1 MKREYSKEELI
12 HKAETYCC
20 AAERCISEVEKK
32 INLWGG
38 DAYKDAIVS
47 KLISDRF
54 IDETRFTKAFVRDK
68 YRFNKWGKNKI
79 VQALKLKRV
88 PQDIIQEALT
98 EIDVDYYDENLVS
111 LIHNKRKS
119 VKGKSEYECNTKI
132 IKYALS
138 KGYDMKSILKYI
150 KCDGIDESF
159 SE

>member
-38 DAYKDAIVS
+38 DTYKDAIVS

-150 KCDGIDESF
+150 KCDGSDESF

>member
-12 HKAETYCC
+12 HKAEAYCC

-32 INLWGG
+32 ISLWGG
-38 DAYKDAIVS
+38 DAYKEEIVS

-54 IDETRFTKAFVRDK
+54 IDQTRFTKAFIRDK

-79 VQALKLKRV
+79 VQSLKIKRV
-88 PQDIIQEALT
+88 PLDIINEGLT
-98 EIDVDYYDENLVS
+98 EIDDENYDENIIS
-111 LIHNKRKS
+111 LIAQKRKS

-138 KGYDMKSILKYI
+138 KGYDMKSILKHI
-150 KCDGIDESF
+150 KCDGLDESF
-159 SE
+159 SD